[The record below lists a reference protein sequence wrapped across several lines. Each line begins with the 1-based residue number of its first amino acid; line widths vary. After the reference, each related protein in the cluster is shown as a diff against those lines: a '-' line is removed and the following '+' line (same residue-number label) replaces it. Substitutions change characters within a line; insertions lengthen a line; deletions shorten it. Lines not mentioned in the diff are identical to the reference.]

1 MRVHI
6 LVTGRVQGV
15 GFRQFTAIRARAL
28 GLRGFARNLPNGQV
42 EVVAEGEHS
51 ALLKLLEAVGAGPP
65 GAEVS
70 GLKTTWADA
79 PASAREF
86 LIR

>member
-1 MRVHI
+1 VRVHI

-28 GLRGFARNLPNGQV
+28 GLHGFARNLPNGQV
-42 EVVAEGEHS
+42 EVVAEGERN
-51 ALLKLLEAVGAGPP
+51 ALVKLLEAVGSGPP

-70 GLKTTWADA
+70 GVKTSWTDT

>member
-28 GLRGFARNLPNGQV
+28 GLHGFARNLPNGQV
-42 EVVAEGEHS
+42 EVVAEGERS
-51 ALLKLLEAVGAGPP
+51 ALLKLLEALGSGPP

-70 GLKTTWADA
+70 GVKTSWTEA
-79 PASAREF
+79 PASA
-86 LIR
+86 

>member
-1 MRVHI
+1 M
-6 LVTGRVQGV
+6 
-15 GFRQFTAIRARAL
+15 
-28 GLRGFARNLPNGQV
+28 GLHGFARNLPNGQV
-42 EVVAEGEHS
+42 EVVAEGERN
-51 ALLKLLEAVGAGPP
+51 ALVKLLEAVGSGPP

-70 GLKTTWADA
+70 GVKTSWTDT

>member
-1 MRVHI
+1 VRVHI

-42 EVVAEGEHS
+42 EVVAEGERN
-51 ALLKLLEAVGAGPP
+51 ALLKLLEAVGSGPP
-65 GAEVS
+65 GAQVS
-70 GLKTTWADA
+70 GLVTNWADE

-86 LIR
+86 LVC

>member
-28 GLRGFARNLPNGQV
+28 GLHGFARNLPNGQV
-42 EVVAEGEHS
+42 EVVAEGERS
-51 ALLKLLEAVGAGPP
+51 ALLGLLEAVGSGPP

-70 GLKTTWADA
+70 GVKTRWTEA
-79 PASAREF
+79 PASAGEF

>member
-1 MRVHI
+1 VRVKI

-42 EVVAEGEHS
+42 EVVAEGERS
-51 ALLKLLEAVGAGPP
+51 ALLRLLEAIGSGPP

-70 GLKTTWADA
+70 DLRTDWADE

>member
-1 MRVHI
+1 VRVHI

-28 GLRGFARNLPNGQV
+28 GLRGFARNLPDGQV
-42 EVVAEGEHS
+42 EVVAEGERR
-51 ALLKLLEAVGAGPP
+51 ALLTLLEAVGAGPP

-70 GLKTTWADA
+70 SLKTTWEDA
-79 PASAREF
+79 PASTRDF

>member
-1 MRVHI
+1 
-6 LVTGRVQGV
+6 LT
-15 GFRQFTAIRARAL
+15 
-28 GLRGFARNLPNGQV
+28 
-42 EVVAEGEHS
+42 
-51 ALLKLLEAVGAGPP
+51 LLEAVGAGPP

>member
-42 EVVAEGEHS
+42 EVVAEGERS
-51 ALLKLLEAVGAGPP
+51 GLLRLLEAVGVGPA
-65 GAEVS
+65 GAEVR
-70 GLKTTWADA
+70 GLKTTWADE

-86 LIR
+86 MVY